1 MGLDGPLLL
10 RRLEEEKIKLYC
22 LVSVSLVTL
31 SVALH
36 WLGPVMVPLILAFM
50 LSYMLSP
57 LVDLQVQKL
66 RCPQV
71 CGFNPF
77 PPRPPPLPLAPPA
90 SPPQPRDRARVYCR
104 PRLVVAIV
112 DKSPALD
119 RWREENPREGISPR
133 GALRGHQ
140 QVLICRRMVVHPL
153 RSAAN
158 TTSGTTSGT
167 RVVGVSDATGRSN
180 RPVHA
185 EGAGWV

>member
-71 CGFNPF
+71 CRRCPTLPYRNP
-77 PPRPPPLPLAPPA
+77 PWLPIRLASHSTSASRPRPCLLSGAPC
-90 SPPQPRDRARVYCR
+90 D
-104 PRLVVAIV
+104 
-112 DKSPALD
+112 
-119 RWREENPREGISPR
+119 
-133 GALRGHQ
+133 
-140 QVLICRRMVVHPL
+140 
-153 RSAAN
+153 
-158 TTSGTTSGT
+158 
-167 RVVGVSDATGRSN
+167 GVCEYGCD
-180 RPVHA
+180 
-185 EGAGWV
+185 

>member
-71 CGFNPF
+71 RSVAGQSIPSTDGEKK
-77 PPRPPPLPLAPPA
+77 RTH
-90 SPPQPRDRARVYCR
+90 ARGGHI
-104 PRLVVAIV
+104 A
-112 DKSPALD
+112 
-119 RWREENPREGISPR
+119 EGGVSQTTPDVR
-133 GALRGHQ
+133 
-140 QVLICRRMVVHPL
+140 ICRCMTVHPL
-153 RSAAN
+153 RSVAN
-158 TTSGTTSGT
+158 TTSGS
-167 RVVGVSDATGRSN
+167 
-180 RPVHA
+180 P
-185 EGAGWV
+185 